1 MPLSMIVTGRR
12 QFTLGMSRNNFDQC
26 VFYIVV
32 FPEKR
37 LLQFNLFPP
46 HVCLRTCGSSL
57 IFIQIIWTS
66 YPIDL
71 FDCRTKIFID
81 NFIAVIYLVFF
92 IFTMSSSQL
101 PISMDLSGQSVQS
114 HIAAFNRQFV
124 GSSAGDSRRL
134 NPYLCPQP

>member
-1 MPLSMIVTGRR
+1 MPCHCTMPLSMIVTGRR

-57 IFIQIIWTS
+57 IFIQVIWTS
-66 YPIDL
+66 YPFDL
-71 FDCRTKIFID
+71 FDCRTKIFIV
-81 NFIAVIYLVFF
+81 NFIAVIYFAFYFHDVFSAIANLHGLVRSECPVAHCGFQ
-92 IFTMSSSQL
+92 SSVCWEQCR
-101 PISMDLSGQSVQS
+101 
-114 HIAAFNRQFV
+114 RQ
-124 GSSAGDSRRL
+124 
-134 NPYLCPQP
+134 